1 MLSDSLTMTIFDVLA
16 EQHGQIDALFREVQ
30 SALGGHKNRVARA
43 RFQELSTKL
52 IACMRTEHAIV
63 YPRFAF
69 LAGLEDEV
77 VRAIREHDKIEQ
89 AINHLRLGALA
100 PDLFQGALTRL
111 QLLVAD
117 HVETE
122 EWILFPVARLR
133 LTTEDARQLA
143 DEFRAFQPVAAA
155 AAAPSITY
163 FVDAAACTRAQRDT
177 ERQAPVPQLVVVE
190 AA

>member
-1 MLSDSLTMTIFDVLA
+1 MTIFEVLA
-16 EQHGQIDALFREVQ
+16 EQHGRVEALFREVQ
-30 SALGGHKNRVARA
+30 SALGANKDRVARA
-43 RFQELSTKL
+43 RFQELSTTL

-69 LAGLEDEV
+69 LAGLDEEV
-77 VRAIREHDKIEQ
+77 TRAIREHDRIEQ
-89 AINHLRLGALA
+89 AINHLRLGALT
-100 PDLFQGALTRL
+100 PDLYQGALTRL

-133 LTTEDARQLA
+133 LSTEDARKLA

-163 FVDAAACTRAQRDT
+163 FVDDAACTRAHRDT
-177 ERQAPVPQLVVVE
+177 ERQAPVPPMFLVE